1 MEDLRGKK
9 LLLLGGINHSI
20 EIINAAHEMG
30 VLVYVTDYNENTP
43 AKSIADKAFSAS
55 TTDVDA
61 VTALCRSEGIDGV
74 ITGFID
80 SMLPYCAEICSC
92 LGLPF
97 WATQEQLE
105 ICSIKDN
112 FKRVCRKFG
121 VPVIKDY
128 TITDANGNL
137 DCSSLTSEDFPILI
151 KPSDYS
157 GSRGVFV
164 CRTPQELAEHFPES
178 QSLSKN
184 GRVIAE
190 KYIQAQ
196 HVNMYYTLSEGHI
209 VLSAM
214 ADRYVDY
221 LDGKTAPV
229 PVLLVHPSAYLAD
242 YERSIDAKV
251 KAMFSALGMRDG
263 LAFVQGFRLDDG
275 SFVVYEMGYRL
286 NGGGTYVLIDACQG
300 YDQMKSLIH
309 FSLTGKMGDSDIL
322 LRATPHFEGLAANC
336 VVSVKCTKGGGAL
349 ESIHGLEEARKI
361 PGVRRI
367 IQVLFPGDTLNS
379 TAYSHIGAYVLFT
392 ARDLHELHRTE
403 HEIRNTIK
411 FYVKEQDNDKPP

>member
-43 AKSIADKAFSAS
+43 AKAIADKAFSVS

-61 VTALCRSEGIDGV
+61 VTALCRSENIDGV

-80 SMLPYCAEICSC
+80 SMLPYCAEICSR

-97 WATQEQLE
+97 WATPEQLQ

-112 FKRVCRKFG
+112 FKQACRKFG
-121 VPVIKDY
+121 VSVIKDY
-128 TITDANGNL
+128 SITDAHGNL
-137 DCSSLTSEDFPILI
+137 DCSSLTPADFPILI

-157 GSRGVFV
+157 GSKGVFV
-164 CRTPQELAEHFPES
+164 CRTPKEVAERFPES
-178 QSLSKN
+178 RALSKN

-190 KYIQAQ
+190 QYIQAQ
-196 HVNMYYTLSEGHI
+196 HVNMYYTLSDGDI

-221 LDGKTAPV
+221 LDGKAV
-229 PVLLVHPSAYLAD
+229 PVLLVHPSKYLAD
-242 YERSIDAKV
+242 YERTVDPKV

-286 NGGGTYVLIDACQG
+286 NGGGTYVLIDACQDF
-300 YDQMKSLIH
+300 DQMKSLIH
-309 FSLTGKMGDSDIL
+309 FSLTGEMGDRDIL
-322 LRATPHFEGLAANC
+322 LRTTPHFEGLAANC
-336 VVSVKCTKGGGAL
+336 VVSVDSTSWGGGL
-349 ESIHGLEEARKI
+349 ECVHGLEEARKI
-361 PGVRRI
+361 PGVHRI
-367 IQVLFPGDTLNS
+367 IQVRFPGETLS
-379 TAYSHIGAYVLFT
+379 GPAYSHICAYVLFT
-392 ARDLHELHRTE
+392 ARDYHELHTTV
-403 HEIRNTIK
+403 HKIRNTIK
-411 FYVKEQDNDKPP
+411 FYVKEKDDDKPP